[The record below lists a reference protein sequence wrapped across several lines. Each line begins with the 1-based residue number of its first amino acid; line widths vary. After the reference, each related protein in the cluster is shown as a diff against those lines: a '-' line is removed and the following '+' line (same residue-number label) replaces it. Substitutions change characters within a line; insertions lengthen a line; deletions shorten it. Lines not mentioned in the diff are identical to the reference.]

1 MAYTALGALQP
12 DQKKAWVKESIRV
25 FRENFFFNKFL
36 GTTENSIVQH
46 VTELKRTEKGDRAM
60 IGLVADLQ
68 GTGVVGDN
76 DINGR
81 YEALESS
88 WVEIHT
94 DQLRNGVKSKGRV
107 DDQRSVFDF
116 RKEARDKLAFWRA
129 NITEEL
135 MILTASGV
143 AYGATTNNAQRAVGA
158 QDSLLDLDFAADV
171 TAPTSNRWFRFDGTN
186 LQAGDTTQVTTG
198 HVPKY
203 GMIVDLMA
211 EARTRGVK
219 PLRIGG
225 KEHYVYLCHPKTFA
239 RLKKD
244 ADFRD
249 AIINAGERGA
259 NNPIFSG
266 ATVTMDGLIIHTNNR
281 VFNTAGGAS
290 GQATYGKWGA
300 GNAIEGTRSLLMGCQ
315 ALAYADIWGD
325 ADWYEGDDDDG
336 AKKKITIG
344 MYAGLR
350 KPKFISRLDANT
362 TQDFGVMALDLTL

>member
-36 GTTENSIVQH
+36 GTNENSIVQH

-76 DINGR
+76 DIDGR

-129 NITEEL
+129 QITEEL
-135 MILTASGV
+135 MILTASGIS
-143 AYGATTNNAQRAVGA
+143 YGYQTNGAARTVGA
-158 QDSLLDLDFAADV
+158 QDALTDLDFAGDV
-171 TAPTSNRWFRFDGTN
+171 SAPSTNRHFSFNGTS
-186 LQAGDTTQVTTG
+186 LVAGDTTAVTTSF
-198 HVPKY
+198 VPKY
-203 GMIVDLMA
+203 GMIVDAMA

-249 AIINAGERGA
+249 AIINAGDRGA

-281 VFNTAGGAS
+281 VYNTS
-290 GQATYGKWGA
+290 GTATKWGS
-300 GNAIEGTRSLLMGCQ
+300 GNAVEGTRSLLMGCQ
-315 ALAYADIWGD
+315 ALGYADIWGG
-325 ADWYEGDDDDG
+325 ADWFEGEDDDG
-336 AKKKITIG
+336 AKQKITIG
-344 MYAGLR
+344 MYAGLI
-350 KPKFISRLDANT
+350 KPKFKSRLDANAVE
-362 TQDFGVMALDLTL
+362 DFGVMAIDLTL

>member
-12 DQKKAWVKESIRV
+12 EQKKAWIKESIRV

-36 GTTENSIVQH
+36 GSNDNSIVQH
-46 VTELKRTEKGDRAM
+46 VTELKRTDKGDRAM

-76 DINGR
+76 DIDGR
-81 YEALESS
+81 YEALESA
-88 WVEIHT
+88 WIEIHT

-116 RKEARDKLAFWRA
+116 RKEARDKLAYWRA

-135 MILTASGV
+135 MILTASGIS
-143 AYGATTNNAQRAVGA
+143 YGYNTNGSTRTVGA
-158 QDSLLDLDFAADV
+158 QDALTDLDFAADV
-171 TAPTSNRWFRFDGTN
+171 TAPSTNRHFAFNGTS
-186 LQAGDTTQVTTG
+186 LVAGDTTSVTTG
-198 HVPKY
+198 YVPKY
-203 GMIVDLMA
+203 GMIVDAMA
-211 EARTRGVK
+211 EAKTRGMK

-225 KEHYVYLCHPKTFA
+225 KEHMVYLCHPKTFA

-249 AIINAGERGA
+249 AIINAGDRGG

-281 VFNTAGGAS
+281 VYNTS
-290 GQATYGKWGA
+290 GTSTKWGS
-300 GNAIEGTRSLLMGCQ
+300 GNTVEGTRSLLMGCQ
-315 ALAYADIWGD
+315 ALGYADIWGG
-325 ADWYEGDDDDG
+325 ADWFEGDDDDG
-336 AKKKITIG
+336 AKQKITIG
-344 MYAGLR
+344 MYAGLI
-350 KPKFISRLDANT
+350 KPKFKSRFDSNAVE
-362 TQDFGVMALDLTL
+362 DFGVMAIDLTL

>member
-129 NITEEL
+129 N
-135 MILTASGV
+135 SGCR
-143 AYGATTNNAQRAVGA
+143 RAGRDRRGRRHERSGRPHRRDHRAGVG
-158 QDSLLDLDFAADV
+158 
-171 TAPTSNRWFRFDGTN
+171 
-186 LQAGDTTQVTTG
+186 
-198 HVPKY
+198 
-203 GMIVDLMA
+203 
-211 EARTRGVK
+211 EVK
-219 PLRIGG
+219 L
-225 KEHYVYLCHPKTFA
+225 H
-239 RLKKD
+239 
-244 ADFRD
+244 
-249 AIINAGERGA
+249 
-259 NNPIFSG
+259 
-266 ATVTMDGLIIHTNNR
+266 
-281 VFNTAGGAS
+281 
-290 GQATYGKWGA
+290 
-300 GNAIEGTRSLLMGCQ
+300 
-315 ALAYADIWGD
+315 
-325 ADWYEGDDDDG
+325 
-336 AKKKITIG
+336 
-344 MYAGLR
+344 
-350 KPKFISRLDANT
+350 
-362 TQDFGVMALDLTL
+362 

>member
-1 MAYTALGALQP
+1 MAYTALGAMQP
-12 DQKKAWVKESIRV
+12 EQKKAWVKESIRV

-36 GTTENSIVQH
+36 GTSENSIVQH
-46 VTELKRTEKGDRAM
+46 VTELKRTEKGDRAL

-76 DINGR
+76 DIAGR

-88 WVEIHT
+88 WIEIHT

-107 DDQRSVFDF
+107 DDQRSVFEF
-116 RKEARDKLAFWRA
+116 RKEARDKLAYWRA

-135 MILTASGV
+135 MILTLSGISY
-143 AYGATTNNAQRAVGA
+143 AYQTNGAARGTSQ
-158 QDSLLDLDFAADV
+158 QDALTDLEFAADV
-171 TAPTSNRWFRFDGTN
+171 TAPTSNRHFAFNGTS
-186 LQAGDTTQVTTG
+186 LVAGDTSAVTTG
-198 HVPKY
+198 YVPKY
-203 GMIVDLMA
+203 GMIVDAMA

-225 KEHYVYLCHPKTFA
+225 KDHYVYLCHPKTFA

-249 AIINAGERGA
+249 AVINAGERGA
-259 NNPIFSG
+259 NNPIFTG

-281 VFNTAGGAS
+281 VYNTS
-290 GQATYGKWGA
+290 GTATKWGS
-300 GNAIEGTRSLLMGCQ
+300 GNAVEGTRSLLLGCQ

-325 ADWYEGDDDDG
+325 ASWYEGKDDDD
-336 AKKKITIG
+336 AKDKITIG
-344 MYAGLR
+344 MYAGMR
-350 KPKFISRLDANT
+350 KPKFLSRLDSNT
-362 TQDFGVMALDLTL
+362 TQDFGVVALDLTL